1 MVSAFRAFASRIE
14 ARAYPSLRLTHE
26 VLPGETHV
34 SVFNAG
40 LTNGIR
46 RLFGASWLTDGAG

>member
-1 MVSAFRAFASRIE
+1 MRASTDN
-14 ARAYPSLRLTHE
+14 PGLTHE

-40 LTNGIR
+40 LCNGIR
-46 RLFGASWLTDGAG
+46 RLFGAAWLPDG